1 MSAATSPG
9 TGLAYGLRR
18 VCAAWGMARSSFY
31 AMTSGQNAERP
42 PAKRRGPKPAI
53 SDQALLVAIE
63 ADLETSPWEG
73 EGYRKVWARLRVC
86 RDIRVAR
93 KRVLRLMRE
102 NNLLSPHRCRRRGGN
117 PHDGEIITHAP
128 NLMWGTDG
136 VRVFTVDDGWGWIFT
151 AVEHWNAECVGWHVC
166 KRGDRFAALQPISMG
181 LAGLYGSTAAGAA
194 RGLALRMDHGSQ
206 YLSDHF
212 TNQIKFW
219 GIQPSYAFVAEP
231 QTNGVAE
238 RFNRTLKEQI
248 IHGRIYRNIAELRDA
263 VRDFVELYNAQ
274 WIVEKKRL
282 PEPRSSSSGVAR
294 RDLNQARRVRQ
305 TCVQG
310 TGCATVDRGYVDFA
324 RLYVLHQAGAFFVT
338 RAKSNIDAH
347 RVYSA
352 PTDRST
358 GIICDQTISLD
369 GFYTRQDYPEL
380 LRRIRFKDP
389 ESGKTLVFI
398 TNNFS
403 LPAATIC
410 ALYKSRW
417 QVELFFKWIKQHL
430 RIKQFYGT
438 SENAVKTQIWIAVS
452 VYVLVAIV
460 KKRLDLDASL
470 YTLLQILSVTL
481 FEKMPI
487 HQALA
492 GDENRCNAS

>member
-31 AMTSGQNAERP
+31 AMTSGQHAEQP

-63 ADLETSPWEG
+63 ADLEASPWEG

-238 RFNRTLKEQI
+238 RFNRTLMEQI

-274 WIVEKKRL
+274 CGLAPVWWRACCSRPASHLELDRALVAERRVPPDRIVEPVDVSSHRVLGLAAGLPGDRPDQLGLDGLEERLDHSVVVAVALSTHRDQQVMFSQHRLIVDGAILAAAVGMMDQTTGRVSRDKRH
-282 PEPRSSSSGVAR
+282 
-294 RDLNQARRVRQ
+294 
-305 TCVQG
+305 TQG
-310 TGCATVDRGYVDFA
+310 T
-324 RLYVLHQAGAFFVT
+324 Q
-338 RAKSNIDAH
+338 
-347 RVYSA
+347 
-352 PTDRST
+352 
-358 GIICDQTISLD
+358 
-369 GFYTRQDYPEL
+369 RQ
-380 LRRIRFKDP
+380 I
-389 ESGKTLVFI
+389 
-398 TNNFS
+398 
-403 LPAATIC
+403 
-410 ALYKSRW
+410 
-417 QVELFFKWIKQHL
+417 
-430 RIKQFYGT
+430 
-438 SENAVKTQIWIAVS
+438 
-452 VYVLVAIV
+452 
-460 KKRLDLDASL
+460 
-470 YTLLQILSVTL
+470 LLQPVADCPADDTS
-481 FEKMPI
+481 
-487 HQALA
+487 
-492 GDENRCNAS
+492 

>member
-1 MSAATSPG
+1 MARKREVVLRLLRDEPVQLLSRQLGVEIFRLEQWREKAIGGIDASLKQRKGDPVQAELDSAMKRIGELTMQVGTAGGQDGDLRPFGAAEVAAMSAATSPG

-31 AMTSGQNAERP
+31 AMTSGQHAESSRRQSVGDRSPRSRTRRCWWRSKPTWRHRP
-42 PAKRRGPKPAI
+42 GRARATARSGLGFGSVATSGLPASG
-53 SDQALLVAIE
+53 
-63 ADLETSPWEG
+63 
-73 EGYRKVWARLRVC
+73 
-86 RDIRVAR
+86 
-93 KRVLRLMRE
+93 VLRLMRE

-274 WIVEKKRL
+274 WIVEKNGYL
-282 PEPRSSSSGVAR
+282 SPA
-294 RDLNQARRVRQ
+294 QAR
-305 TCVQG
+305 
-310 TGCATVDRGYVDFA
+310 
-324 RLYVLHQAGAFFVT
+324 QAWHA
-338 RAKSNIDAH
+338 A
-347 RVYSA
+347 
-352 PTDRST
+352 
-358 GIICDQTISLD
+358 IS
-369 GFYTRQDYPEL
+369 
-380 LRRIRFKDP
+380 IR
-389 ESGKTLVFI
+389 
-398 TNNFS
+398 
-403 LPAATIC
+403 PAA
-410 ALYKSRW
+410 
-417 QVELFFKWIKQHL
+417 
-430 RIKQFYGT
+430 
-438 SENAVKTQIWIAVS
+438 
-452 VYVLVAIV
+452 
-460 KKRLDLDASL
+460 
-470 YTLLQILSVTL
+470 
-481 FEKMPI
+481 
-487 HQALA
+487 
-492 GDENRCNAS
+492 

>member
-1 MSAATSPG
+1 MAIAASTKPIDGWHPLAGPRHAASLAFLCLGVSLYTVNAYIFTTAVPTVVADIGGLALVSWASTVYIVASLVSAAG
-9 TGLAYGLRR
+9 TAALKANLQAELDSARGAVLRLGR
-18 VCAAWGMARSSFY
+18 HHLHR
-31 AMTSGQNAERP
+31 
-42 PAKRRGPKPAI
+42 
-53 SDQALLVAIE
+53 QALLVAIE
-63 ADLETSPWEG
+63 ADLEASPWEG

-274 WIVEKKRL
+274 WIVEKNGYL
-282 PEPRSSSSGVAR
+282 SPA
-294 RDLNQARRVRQ
+294 QAR
-305 TCVQG
+305 
-310 TGCATVDRGYVDFA
+310 
-324 RLYVLHQAGAFFVT
+324 QAWHA
-338 RAKSNIDAH
+338 A
-347 RVYSA
+347 
-352 PTDRST
+352 
-358 GIICDQTISLD
+358 IS
-369 GFYTRQDYPEL
+369 
-380 LRRIRFKDP
+380 IR
-389 ESGKTLVFI
+389 
-398 TNNFS
+398 
-403 LPAATIC
+403 PAA
-410 ALYKSRW
+410 
-417 QVELFFKWIKQHL
+417 
-430 RIKQFYGT
+430 
-438 SENAVKTQIWIAVS
+438 
-452 VYVLVAIV
+452 
-460 KKRLDLDASL
+460 
-470 YTLLQILSVTL
+470 
-481 FEKMPI
+481 
-487 HQALA
+487 
-492 GDENRCNAS
+492 